1 VADGRGAGG
10 VAWALK
16 RVFVLRERERG
27 GGWGREG
34 ERGEKRKGFELAS
47 REQEKSF
54 LGTIKREQ
62 ERARDTR

>member
-1 VADGRGAGG
+1 M
-10 VAWALK
+10 K

-27 GGWGREG
+27 VGWGREG

-54 LGTIKREQ
+54 LGTIEREQ